1 MSTAIGED
9 ASQSSSLGGISQRAF
24 EKWWARGQPSGTS
37 LLDWLEAESELRQL
51 ESLLR
56 RIEELEQ
63 QLADQLAESHR
74 LQSRLETEHA
84 VTRILGNSG
93 SLREAAS
100 LILQSICEQL
110 GYGVGVLWIVDR
122 RDGVLRCEE
131 VFQVPAVD
139 VGDFTAATREL
150 TFLWGEGLPGRVW
163 ASQSPSAS
171 PDVAADA
178 SSPRNAAAASTDLH
192 GAVAFP
198 VRNGVEF
205 LGVMEFFGREVG
217 EPDRESAE
225 MMASIASQ
233 FGQFI
238 ERHDA
243 EAARRREL
251 EERHVAGRI
260 QQRLLPQRQPE
271 LPGYDISG
279 RCVSAFD
286 VGGDCF
292 DFFPM
297 MLGCDDCLGVLVAD
311 GSGHGLAS
319 SLLVA
324 ETRAY
329 IRALAMTC
337 PDVDRLLKLV
347 NQRMTD
353 DLEREGFV
361 TAMLL
366 RLAPCSG
373 IVVYANAG
381 HCPGIV
387 FDQEGQVR
395 AGLAIG
401 GFPLGVEP
409 SAEFSA
415 QPTRLGPG
423 ESVLLYSDGVIEAF
437 SRAGELFGVKRLC
450 QVVSAH
456 RDESSEGILNAVY
469 SEVDRFQDGAALR
482 DDVTVVVIRRDDPEK
497 RR

>member
-9 ASQSSSLGGISQRAF
+9 ASRSSSLDGISLRAF
-24 EKWWARGQPSGTS
+24 EKWSARGRPSGTS
-37 LLDWLEAESELRQL
+37 LLDWLEAESELHQL
-51 ESLLR
+51 ESLVR
-56 RIEELEQ
+56 RIEELERR
-63 QLADQLAESHR
+63 LSDQLTESHR
-74 LQSRLETEHA
+74 LQSRLATEHA
-84 VTRILGNSG
+84 VARILGNSS

-100 LILQSICEQL
+100 LILQTICEQL
-110 GYGVGVLWIVDR
+110 KYGVGVLWIVDR
-122 RDGVLRCEE
+122 RNGVLRCEE

-139 VGDFTAATREL
+139 LGDFTAATREL

-163 ASQSPSAS
+163 ASQSPCAS
-171 PDVAADA
+171 LDVAADA
-178 SSPRNAAAASTDLH
+178 SLPRHAATASTDLH
-192 GAVAFP
+192 AVAFP

-205 LGVMEFFGREVG
+205 LGVMEFFGRGDV
-217 EPDRESAE
+217 EPGRETAE

-243 EAARRREL
+243 EAASRREL
-251 EERHVAGRI
+251 EERKVAGRI
-260 QQRLLPQRQPE
+260 QQRLLPQRPPE

-292 DFFPM
+292 DYFPM
-297 MLGCDDCLGVLVAD
+297 VLDCDDCLGVLVAD

-337 PDVDRLLKLV
+337 ADVDRLLKLV
-347 NQRMTD
+347 NQRITD

-373 IVVYANAG
+373 VVVYANAG

-387 FDQEGQVR
+387 FDREGQVR

-401 GFPLGVEP
+401 GFPLGIEP

-450 QVVSAH
+450 HVVSAH